1 MTDKPTLNAF
11 GMVVADM
18 PRALAFYREVGLD
31 IPPEADAQPHVDIA
45 LAGGVRLMLDTVET
59 VRAFDPSWEPVS
71 SGRGIGLAFE
81 CSSPA
86 VVDEVHER
94 LVGLGYRSHKEP
106 WDAFWGQ
113 RYAIVLDPDGNT
125 VDLYANR

>member
-31 IPPEADAQPHVDIA
+31 IPPEADTQPHVEIA
-45 LAGGVRLMLDTVET
+45 LAGGVRLMLDTMET

-71 SGRGIGLAFE
+71 SGHGIGLAFE
-81 CSSPA
+81 CASSA
-86 VVDEVHER
+86 MVDEVHER

-113 RYAIVLDPDGNT
+113 RYAIVLDPDGNS